1 MTDTSCDLGRH
12 QSSATGWRAH
22 ATKVLLRQLDHGR
35 LTIVMPDGQ
44 TVSHGHATAGTDAVL
59 VLHRW
64 RAVRRFI
71 LGGDVGFGESF
82 VAGDWSSP
90 DLPAL
95 IALFAANDEALR
107 RTISGLAV
115 TRFANRLRHAVNR
128 NTRRGSRR
136 NILAHYDLGNRF
148 YAHWLDRGMTYSS
161 ALFTERTPTLE
172 AAQDEKL
179 DAIVAALDLRGGER
193 IVEIGCG
200 WGGLAE
206 RLAREGCHVTA
217 ITLSPAQFAYARQ
230 RIADAGLSDR
240 VEILLKDY
248 RDLDGRFDRVVS
260 VEMIEAV
267 GYRYL
272 PAFFQRIRSLLA
284 PHGAAVLQAITIADQ
299 RFDFY
304 RRSPDFIQ
312 RHIFPGGLLP
322 SPQLM
327 QTLSSEAGLSMTEH
341 MRFGASYALTLA
353 EWTRRFQTMWPDI
366 EKLGFDE
373 RFQRLWIYYL
383 AYCEGGFRSNAIDV
397 GLYRLS
403 NA

>member
-1 MTDTSCDLGRH
+1 MTDASCNLPRRESVPD
-12 QSSATGWRAH
+12 WRGH
-22 ATKVLLRQLDHGR
+22 VMKLLLRQLRHGR
-35 LTIVMPDGQ
+35 LTIIRPDGR
-44 TVSHGHATAGTDAVL
+44 TVSHGRTTDGPDAVL

-64 RAVRRFI
+64 RAVRRFL

-90 DLPAL
+90 DLASL
-95 IALFAANDEALR
+95 IELFASNDEALR
-107 RTISGLAV
+107 KTVSGFAV
-115 TRFANRLRHAVNR
+115 TRLANRLRHAINR

-136 NILAHYDLGNRF
+136 NILAHYDLGNHF

-161 ALFTERTPTLE
+161 ALFSDRSPTLE
-172 AAQDEKL
+172 TAQDEKL
-179 DAIVAALDLRGGER
+179 DAIVAALGLRGGER
-193 IVEIGCG
+193 VVEIGCG

-217 ITLSPAQFAYARQ
+217 ITLSPSQLAYARQ

-240 VEILLKDY
+240 VEVVLKDY
-248 RDLDGRFDRVVS
+248 RDLDGCFDRVVS
-260 VEMIEAV
+260 IEMIEAV
-267 GYRYL
+267 GYTFL
-272 PAFFQRIRSLLA
+272 PTFFQRIRSLLA
-284 PHGAAVLQAITIADQ
+284 PGGSAVLQAITIADH

-312 RHIFPGGLLP
+312 RHVFPGGLLP
-322 SPQLM
+322 SPRLM
-327 QTLSSEAGLSMTEH
+327 QTLSSQAGLSMIEH

-353 EWTRRFQTMWPDI
+353 EWAKRFQMTWPDI

-403 NA
+403 QA